1 MAPTSVLSDERHD
14 WGLAGRRRQQHHEDV
29 VKLGSPF
36 LVLVLAVLPAML
48 WLMVRDERLRHLR
61 LSHLVHLR
69 LVPTL
74 VAGASVQR
82 RRLRARIT
90 LVALAA
96 IAAAAM
102 APMWP
107 SAPRLMPR
115 RGLDLLF
122 VVDVSRSMR
131 ARDVRPDRLERAKAE
146 ISAALPSLSEHR
158 VGVVAFAGTA
168 FVQCPLTTDTEAVQL
183 FLRDLSP
190 ETVAQGGSALAAGLE
205 VARNAFAAE
214 DAAANV
220 GTADVG
226 RAGRVVVVVSDGEDH
241 DLLEGGGEGL
251 KPVGEELKKLG
262 AVVVVIGVGSTL
274 GEPIPVTNVG
284 GEVTGYVKDGRGQT
298 VLTRMSPE
306 ILTRAA
312 SDLGGAFVDGTAAT
326 DLGMNEVFAKVASL
340 EKRELESR
348 TVVDYADASW
358 PLLAVGLFMM
368 MLWLLVP
375 ERATVTGYQ

>member
-1 MAPTSVLSDERHD
+1 M
-14 WGLAGRRRQQHHEDV
+14 
-29 VKLGSPF
+29 KLGSPF
-36 LVLVLAVLPAML
+36 LVLVLAVIPAVL
-48 WLMVRDERLRHLR
+48 WLMVRDERLRRLR
-61 LSHLVHLR
+61 LSLLVHLR

-74 VAGASVQR
+74 VAGASAQR
-82 RRLRARIT
+82 RRQRARIT
-90 LVALAA
+90 LVALTAV
-96 IAAAAM
+96 AAATM

-146 ISAALPSLSEHR
+146 ISAALPSLAEHR

-190 ETVAQGGSALAAGLE
+190 ETVAQGGSALVAGLE

-214 DAAANV
+214 DAAASV

-274 GEPIPVTNVG
+274 GEPIPVTNLG
-284 GEVTGYVKDGRGQT
+284 GEVTGYVKDGKGQT

-340 EKRELESR
+340 EKRELEAR

-358 PLLAVGLFMM
+358 PLLCVGLFMM

-375 ERATVTGYQ
+375 ERGTVSGYQ